1 MNSTADAVCVNGLTQ
16 IYRHSYWR
24 KSEVRALNGIDL
36 CVRQGDMFGL
46 VGPNGAGKTT
56 LLKILTGAVRATS
69 GEAFVFGHPAGS
81 RPAARL
87 LGYLPESCAFPGHLT
102 PVHF

>member
-56 LLKILTGAVRATS
+56 LLKILTGAVRATNWNPS
-69 GEAFVFGHPAGS
+69 SVSRTGEVGLVAFGRRGTFIIR
-81 RPAARL
+81 RPAITAM
-87 LGYLPESCAFPGHLT
+87 
-102 PVHF
+102 